1 MIKKLTLVKLF
12 TLILFFSFTEIAVSQ
27 EFLRAEGKKIMKGD
41 QEILLRGMGL
51 GGWMLQEPYML
62 QASAFANS
70 QHQIRKK
77 IEELIGE
84 ENTQMFYDAWLVNHT
99 CKIDIDSMAS
109 WGFNS
114 IRLPMHYNLFT
125 LPIED
130 EPVPGENTWL
140 ETGFILTD
148 SLLSW
153 CEANQM
159 YLILD
164 LHAAPGGQ
172 GHDLPISDGDTSKP
186 SLWESQA
193 NRDKTVALWKKLAE
207 RYVDEEWI
215 GGYDLINE
223 PNWELPGGTALRNL
237 YEQITDSI
245 RTIDNHHIIFIE
257 GNWFANDFT
266 GLTPPWDNNMVYS
279 FHKYWNYNKVS
290 DIQWMLNMRNSYNI
304 PIWLGESGENSNVW
318 FTDAIRL
325 LEGQNIGWAWWP
337 LKKIGTVVCPLDVEL
352 TNEYQTLLN
361 YWSGQG
367 GQPTVE
373 FAKNAL
379 MEMTEN
385 LKLENCTYQ
394 KDVIDAMFRQIETYE
409 TKPFTE
415 HQIPGLIFATD
426 FDLGTNNYAYS
437 DTDVANY
444 WVATGTHTSWNSG
457 DLYRNDGVDIEN
469 CSDNT
474 FSNGYDVGWT
484 QAGEWLQYTV
494 NIAETG
500 LYDLQARV
508 ASIYV
513 NRKIHF
519 QLDEV
524 DLCPITSFNSTG
536 GWQSWQTITIP
547 NLVLE
552 QGIHKLKTIIDVGDF
567 NFNYI
572 NLVMKGATNTI
583 PAKFVSGATD
593 STGFQVNVTMNK
605 PMNPIHSQA
614 PEGFEVTVN
623 DVKISVDSV
632 KVSEQ
637 NPRIV
642 TLWVSPQIQYGD
654 VVKVTC
660 QGTTIMAQDGTTV
673 EDFFLQSVKINLPVR
688 YFIPCKIEAENYTS
702 QHGISTETTSDTGGG
717 LNVGWTDAG
726 DYMDYLVKIDQ
737 PGVYPVNYR
746 VASYQQSGKIELQML
761 GETTQVIH
769 SVVLPVTGGWQTWK
783 TVTQNATLPAGI
795 FTIRIYVKTAGFNLN
810 WFEFAQASGIDDE
823 LATDH
828 SPYLISPNP
837 SDGLF
842 TLETKI
848 QNQTTVSI
856 QVFDFLGTSVLNY
869 SRISNLDF
877 PLNFDLSNYKRGIYF
892 LIVNDGQNI
901 FSHKIAVTH

>member
-1 MIKKLTLVKLF
+1 MIKKLTLVRLF
-12 TLILFFSFTEIAVSQ
+12 ALILLLGFTETVVSQ
-27 EFLRAEGKKIMKGD
+27 EFLRAEGKKIMKGN

-62 QASAFANS
+62 QASSFANS
-70 QHQIRKK
+70 QHQIREK

-84 ENTQMFYDAWLVNHT
+84 ENTQVFYDAWLANHT
-99 CKIDIDSMAS
+99 RKIDVDSMAS

-140 ETGFILTD
+140 EIGFILTD

-207 RYVDEEWI
+207 HYVNEEWI

-237 YEQITDSI
+237 YGQITDSI
-245 RTIDNHHIIFIE
+245 RAIDQNHIIFIE

-266 GLTPPWDNNMVYS
+266 GLTPPWDDNMVYS

-325 LEGQNIGWAWWP
+325 LESQNIGWAWWP

-394 KDVIDAMFRQIETYE
+394 NDVTDAMFRQVGTSE
-409 TKPFTE
+409 TKPFVQ
-415 HQIPGLIFATD
+415 HQIPGLIFATN
-426 FDLGTNNYAYS
+426 FDLGTNNYAYF

-444 WVATGTHTSWNSG
+444 WVATGIHTSWNSG

-469 CSDNT
+469 CNDNT
-474 FSNGYDVGWT
+474 SSNGYDVGWT
-484 QAGEWLQYTV
+484 QPGEWLQYTV

-500 LYDLQARV
+500 LYNLQARI
-508 ASIYV
+508 ASIYAS
-513 NRKIHF
+513 RKIHF

-524 DLCPITSFNSTG
+524 DLCPTTSFNSTG

-552 QGIHKLKTIIDVGDF
+552 QGIHKLRAVIDVGDF
-567 NFNYI
+567 NFNYT
-572 NLVMKGATNTI
+572 NLVTKGATNTI

-623 DVKISVDSV
+623 DVKISVDSL
-632 KVSEQ
+632 KVSSQ
-637 NPRIV
+637 NSRIV
-642 TLWVSPQIQYGD
+642 TLLVNPQIQYGD

-660 QGTTIMAQDGTTV
+660 QGTTITAQDGTTV
-673 EDFFLQSVKINLPVR
+673 EDFFLQPINVNLPIR
-688 YFIPCKIEAENYTS
+688 YSIPGKIEAENFTS

-717 LNVGWTDAG
+717 LNVGYTDAG
-726 DYMDYLVKIDQ
+726 DYMDYLVKVDQ
-737 PGVYPVNYR
+737 AGVYPVNYR
-746 VASYQQSGKIELQML
+746 VASYQQSGKIELQIL

-795 FTIRIYVKTAGFNLN
+795 FTFRIYVKTAGFNLN
-810 WFEFAQASGIDDE
+810 WFEFGQASGIEEEVTSDN
-823 LATDH
+823 
-828 SPYLISPNP
+828 SPYLITPNP
-837 SDGLF
+837 SDGFF
-842 TLETKI
+842 TLQSKSE
-848 QNQTTVSI
+848 NQHIESI
-856 QVFDFLGTSVLNY
+856 KVFDCFGKCV
-869 SRISNLDF
+869 LDF
-877 PLNFDLSNYKRGIYF
+877 TNSSEAGFPLQFNLSNQKRGVYF
-892 LIVNDGQNI
+892 VIIMDGQNL
-901 FSHKIAVTH
+901 FSQKIVVTR